1 MRSSYNEYLESDDQ
15 DRMRTELLIRLETAG
30 RDWLLLDRAV
40 GQYIV
45 DLERGIGIQ
54 PWAAEYRVWLRSRIE
69 DLFSETVE
77 QAVEHGEYEWAEV
90 LTRYGHKYCLS
101 V

>member
-1 MRSSYNEYLESDDQ
+1 MRASYNEYLESDDQ
-15 DRMRTELLIRLETAG
+15 DQMLTELLIRLETAG

-45 DLERGIGIQ
+45 DLERGIGSE
-54 PWAAEYRVWLRSRIE
+54 PWAAEYRVWLRSRLSS
-69 DLFSETVE
+69 LFLETVE

-90 LTRYGHKYCLS
+90 LTQYGHRYCLS

>member
-1 MRSSYNEYLESDDQ
+1 MRAGYNEYLGSDDQ

-90 LTRYGHKYCLS
+90 LTRYGHRYCLS

>member
-1 MRSSYNEYLESDDQ
+1 MGAGYNEYLGSDDQ

>member
-1 MRSSYNEYLESDDQ
+1 MRAGYNEYLGSDDQ
-15 DRMRTELLIRLETAG
+15 DGMRTELLIRLETAG

-45 DLERGIGIQ
+45 DLERGIGTQ

-90 LTRYGHKYCLS
+90 LTRYGHRYCLS

>member
-1 MRSSYNEYLESDDQ
+1 MRASYNEYLGSDDQ

>member
-1 MRSSYNEYLESDDQ
+1 MRASYNEYVGSDDQ

>member
-1 MRSSYNEYLESDDQ
+1 MGAGYNEYLGSDYQDQ
-15 DRMRTELLIRLETAG
+15 MRTELLIRLETVG

-45 DLERGIGIQ
+45 DLERGIGTE
-54 PWAAEYRVWLRSRIE
+54 PWAAEYRVWLRSRISS
-69 DLFSETVE
+69 LFSETVE

>member
-1 MRSSYNEYLESDDQ
+1 MGAGYNEYLGSDDQ

-90 LTRYGHKYCLS
+90 LTRYGHRYCLS

>member
-1 MRSSYNEYLESDDQ
+1 MKEESNEYLETGDIGQ
-15 DRMRTELLIRLETAG
+15 MRTELLIRLETAG

-45 DLERGIGIQ
+45 DLERGIGSE
-54 PWAAEYRVWLRSRIE
+54 PWAPEYRVWLRSRLSS
-69 DLFSETVE
+69 LFLETVDS
-77 QAVEHGEYEWAEV
+77 AVEHGEYEWAEV
-90 LTRYGHKYCLS
+90 LTQYGHRYCLS

>member
-1 MRSSYNEYLESDDQ
+1 MRASYNEYLGSDDQ

-90 LTRYGHKYCLS
+90 LTRYGHMYCLS

>member
-1 MRSSYNEYLESDDQ
+1 MKEESNEYLETGDQ
-15 DRMRTELLIRLETAG
+15 DQMRTELLIRLDGAG

-45 DLERGIGIQ
+45 DLERGIGSE
-54 PWAAEYRVWLRSRIE
+54 PWAQEYRVWLRSRLGS
-69 DLFSETVE
+69 LFSQTVKR
-77 QAVEHGEYEWAEV
+77 AVEHGEYEWAEV
-90 LTRYGHKYCLS
+90 LTRYGHRYCLS

>member
-1 MRSSYNEYLESDDQ
+1 MKEESNEYLGSDNL

-45 DLERGIGIQ
+45 DMERGIGTE
-54 PWAAEYRVWLRSRIE
+54 PWAPEYRVWLRSRLSS
-69 DLFSETVE
+69 LFLETVE

-90 LTRYGHKYCLS
+90 LTQYGHRYCLS